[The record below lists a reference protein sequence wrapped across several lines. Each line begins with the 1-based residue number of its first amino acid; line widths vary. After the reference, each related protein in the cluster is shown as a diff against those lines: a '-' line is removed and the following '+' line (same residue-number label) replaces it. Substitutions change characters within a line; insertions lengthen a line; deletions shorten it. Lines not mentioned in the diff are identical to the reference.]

1 METFIVF
8 FLSYFIEAIIFWAY
22 SDTFFPAKFSPQIRA
37 AFLSASYA
45 ILLGFSFLK
54 LTGLNLI
61 LHTLIN
67 FLLLYL
73 LHRTKWYTA
82 CFHAIILSA
91 LMAACEI
98 LPIGILSVF
107 TPTFLHHYNIFPYSL
122 IFVIF
127 SKGLFF
133 IAAYLLIF
141 FFKKETYHPQ
151 KDWHSLL
158 LLFTPVATIFTLAT
172 LIKVG
177 EYISLPSSINILVS
191 ISAILLLISNIF
203 AFGINQYTQKKS
215 AQYTDMQLLLQKES
229 DTAAYYKMLLSQH
242 ESQRIL
248 IHDMKKHLQSLEILN
263 SAKEYEKI
271 DTYIHTLLQSS
282 DLTESARVCDHHMLN
297 VILSRYQ
304 RQCQEKYITFH
315 TDIRSG
321 VLRHLPDADL
331 TAIFCNI
338 LDNALESAS
347 KTDHALIELNVH
359 RKEHTP
365 FAVITMINSCRTDPF
380 TAHNHQ
386 LITSK
391 KEPSSHGFGLK
402 SVRRIVERYE
412 GSMNLYYDEK
422 DLLFHTII
430 LLRQPYPSTPFS

>member
-1 METFIVF
+1 MDVFIAF

-22 SDTFFPAKFSPQIRA
+22 SNAFFPAKVPPLSRA
-37 AFLSASYA
+37 VSLCGSYA
-45 ILLGFSFLK
+45 VLLGFSFLN

-61 LHTLIN
+61 LYSLIN
-67 FLLLYL
+67 FILLYL
-73 LHRTKWYTA
+73 FYETKWYMA

-98 LPIGILSVF
+98 LLIGILSIF
-107 TPTFLHHYNIFPYSL
+107 TPTFLHHYGIFPYSL

-141 FFKKETYHPQ
+141 FFKKEECSPQ
-151 KDWHSLL
+151 KDWHTLL
-158 LLFTPVATIFTLAT
+158 LLFIPVATIFTLAT
-172 LIKVG
+172 LLKIG
-177 EYISLPSSINILVS
+177 EYVSLTSSINIMIS
-191 ISAILLLISNIF
+191 ISAILLMTSNIF

-229 DTAAYYKMLLSQH
+229 DTAAYYEMLLSQH
-242 ESQRIL
+242 ENQRIL
-248 IHDMKKHLQSLEILN
+248 IHDMKKHLQSIEILN
-263 SAKEYEKI
+263 SAKEHEKI
-271 DTYIHTLLQSS
+271 DAYIHTLLQSS

-304 RQCQEKYITFH
+304 RQCQENHITFH
-315 TDIRSG
+315 IDIRSG
-321 VLRHLPDADL
+321 VLRYLPDADL

-338 LDNALESAS
+338 LDNALESAV
-347 KTDHALIELNVH
+347 KTDNALIELNAH

-380 TAHNHQ
+380 TAHTHQ
-386 LITSK
+386 LLTSK
-391 KEPSSHGFGLK
+391 KDSSQHGFGLK
-402 SVRRIVERYE
+402 SVRRIVERYD
-412 GSMNLYYDEK
+412 GSMNVYYSEK

-430 LLRQPYPSTPFS
+430 LIKQPYPDL

>member
-1 METFIVF
+1 MKK
-8 FLSYFIEAIIFWAY
+8 II
-22 SDTFFPAKFSPQIRA
+22 KFE
-37 AFLSASYA
+37 
-45 ILLGFSFLK
+45 FLK
-54 LTGLNLI
+54 I
-61 LHTLIN
+61 
-67 FLLLYL
+67 
-73 LHRTKWYTA
+73 
-82 CFHAIILSA
+82 
-91 LMAACEI
+91 
-98 LPIGILSVF
+98 F
-107 TPTFLHHYNIFPYSL
+107 TN
-122 IFVIF
+122 
-127 SKGLFF
+127 KLF
-133 IAAYLLIF
+133 
-141 FFKKETYHPQ
+141 
-151 KDWHSLL
+151 
-158 LLFTPVATIFTLAT
+158 IFTLLALILANIIIIHITNKLNENEIPNSAYKLLNMEIKDLSEEEKGDLIESEYEKNYAYNIINNIKNLENSENDYMREYSESVKQENKNLYEKYIADFENAT
-172 LIKVG
+172 YKYTGDIGKELSFWEEIKN
-177 EYISLPSSINILVS
+177 EYEESKNYKQIVKDILDKAENLETISIFKDSQDDFSSKNI
-191 ISAILLLISNIF
+191 
-203 AFGINQYTQKKS
+203 K
-215 AQYTDMQLLLQKES
+215 
-229 DTAAYYKMLLSQH
+229 DT
-242 ESQRIL
+242 
-248 IHDMKKHLQSLEILN
+248 
-263 SAKEYEKI
+263 AKEYEKI

-391 KEPSSHGFGLK
+391 KKPSSHGFGLK

>member
-1 METFIVF
+1 M
-8 FLSYFIEAIIFWAY
+8 
-22 SDTFFPAKFSPQIRA
+22 
-37 AFLSASYA
+37 
-45 ILLGFSFLK
+45 
-54 LTGLNLI
+54 
-61 LHTLIN
+61 
-67 FLLLYL
+67 
-73 LHRTKWYTA
+73 
-82 CFHAIILSA
+82 
-91 LMAACEI
+91 
-98 LPIGILSVF
+98 
-107 TPTFLHHYNIFPYSL
+107 
-122 IFVIF
+122 
-127 SKGLFF
+127 
-133 IAAYLLIF
+133 
-141 FFKKETYHPQ
+141 
-151 KDWHSLL
+151 
-158 LLFTPVATIFTLAT
+158 
-172 LIKVG
+172 
-177 EYISLPSSINILVS
+177 
-191 ISAILLLISNIF
+191 
-203 AFGINQYTQKKS
+203 
-215 AQYTDMQLLLQKES
+215 QKES

>member
-1 METFIVF
+1 
-8 FLSYFIEAIIFWAY
+8 
-22 SDTFFPAKFSPQIRA
+22 
-37 AFLSASYA
+37 
-45 ILLGFSFLK
+45 
-54 LTGLNLI
+54 
-61 LHTLIN
+61 
-67 FLLLYL
+67 
-73 LHRTKWYTA
+73 
-82 CFHAIILSA
+82 
-91 LMAACEI
+91 
-98 LPIGILSVF
+98 
-107 TPTFLHHYNIFPYSL
+107 
-122 IFVIF
+122 
-127 SKGLFF
+127 
-133 IAAYLLIF
+133 
-141 FFKKETYHPQ
+141 
-151 KDWHSLL
+151 
-158 LLFTPVATIFTLAT
+158 
-172 LIKVG
+172 
-177 EYISLPSSINILVS
+177 
-191 ISAILLLISNIF
+191 
-203 AFGINQYTQKKS
+203 
-215 AQYTDMQLLLQKES
+215 MQLLLQKES

-304 RQCQEKYITFH
+304 RQCQEKHITFH

-391 KEPSSHGFGLK
+391 KKPSSHGFGLK